1 MKIYKRF
8 LMAASIV
15 FVLLALVACTTVAT
29 PQVVKETVVVTQEVE
44 VEKEVEV
51 VVTATPAPEAETAAD
66 LPQAPDKKVA
76 LIIAQGG
83 LGDRSYNDSGFAGLT
98 KAAQDFGVEV
108 VPIESSDPVGE
119 GEQLLRT
126 AAEAGFDLVITL
138 EYSHFDPLSRVAPD
152 YPDTTFSIVNIVV
165 DEPNVVSIMFDE
177 HTGSYLA
184 GALAA
189 MVTTDD
195 SIEQTNDE
203 SIIGAIGG
211 AQSSGI
217 DVFLHGYLQGAC
229 AVNPDIDVLFAYSN
243 DFGDPAKGKE
253 ITLGMY
259 EQGADVVFQVA
270 GGTGAGVIDAAKEQN
285 RFAIGVDSDQDYLAP
300 GNVLTSMLKR
310 VDIAVYDLIKQL
322 AAGELEG
329 GMVAQ
334 YGLDQSGVGVSE
346 MTYTRHLIPSEYI
359 NQMNEFQDAIIA
371 GELDVIDVRTL
382 DEEQLAFI
390 SANATC
396 EGIEELRAMLGK

>member
-1 MKIYKRF
+1 MRSHKHF
-8 LMAASIV
+8 LVAASTI
-15 FVLLALVACTTVAT
+15 FILLALAACQPVVPA
-29 PQVVKETVVVTQEVE
+29 QVIKETVVVTKEVE

-51 VVTATPAPEAETAAD
+51 VVTATPEAEMVEEA

-108 VPIESSDPVGE
+108 VPIESPDPVGE

-138 EYSHFDPLSRVAPD
+138 EFSHFDPLPRVAPD
-152 YPDTTFSIVNIVV
+152 YPDTIFSIVNIVV
-165 DEPNVVSIMFDE
+165 DEPNVVSVMFDE

-203 SIIGAIGG
+203 AVIGAIGG
-211 AQSSGI
+211 VQSSGI

-229 AVNPDIDVLFAYSN
+229 AINPDIEALFAYSN

-285 RFAIGVDSDQDYLAP
+285 RFAVGVDSDQDYLAP

-322 AAGELEG
+322 AASELEG
-329 GMVAQ
+329 GAVAQ
-334 YGLDQSGVGVSE
+334 YGLDQSGVGVSD
-346 MTYTRHLIPSEYI
+346 MTYTRHLLPGEYLD
-359 NQMNEFQDAIIA
+359 QVNEFHRAIIA

-390 SANATC
+390 NANATC
-396 EGIEELRAMLGK
+396 QGFDELRAMLEE

>member
-1 MKIYKRF
+1 MRIHTRI
-8 LMAASIV
+8 LVAASTIV
-15 FVLLALVACTTVAT
+15 VSLTLVACAGLAT
-29 PQVVKETVVVTQEVE
+29 PQVVRETVVVTQE

-51 VVTATPAPEAETAAD
+51 VVTATPAAMTAEEM
-66 LPQAPDKKVA
+66 PQAPDKKVA
-76 LIIAQGG
+76 LIVAQGG

-108 VPIESSDPVGE
+108 VPIESPDPVGE

-138 EYSHFDPLSRVAPD
+138 EFTHFDPLPRVAPD
-152 YPDTTFSIVNIVV
+152 YPDTTFAIVNIVV
-165 DEPNVVSIMFDE
+165 DGPNVVSVMFDE

-195 SIEQTNDE
+195 SLEQTNDE
-203 SIIGAIGG
+203 AVIGAIGG
-211 AQSSGI
+211 VQSSGI

-229 AVNPDIDVLFAYSN
+229 AINPDINVLFAYSGG
-243 DFGDPAKGKE
+243 FADPAKGKE

-259 EQGADVVFQVA
+259 EQDADVVFQVA
-270 GGTGAGVIDAAKEQN
+270 GGTGAGVIDAAKEEN
-285 RFAIGVDSDQDYLAP
+285 RFAVGVDSDQDFMAP

-322 AAGELEG
+322 AAGELQG
-329 GMVAQ
+329 GTVAQ
-334 YGLDQSGVGVSE
+334 YGLDQNGVGISE
-346 MTYTRHLIPSEYI
+346 MTYTRHLMPGEYMDRI
-359 NQMNEFQDAIIA
+359 TEFHDAIIA

-382 DEEQLAFI
+382 DQEQLDFI
-390 SANATC
+390 NANATC
-396 EGIEELRAMLGK
+396 EGYEELRAMLAQ